1 MRRPLAILALSLA
14 AAACGTTGPDA
25 EEDQGPLAPSAD
37 SEEGDAYDA
46 YDPVGKADGYQLP
59 KGPVQFTRACE
70 KGDRITIAAVGDVL
84 LHGGLQVQATKREE
98 RFRSLWLGIQDLLG
112 RADLT
117 YANLEG
123 PTAQGVNSYG
133 KAVTDPGLKFDEV
146 VYTSY
151 PMFNYHPSLVDDLLA
166 TGVDV
171 VSTANNHSV
180 DRRALGVDRT
190 LAALDER
197 GMKHTGTR
205 NSSGEGEWYTVTE
218 QAGFRIAWLACTY
231 ATNGIT
237 DSKHQVLNCYS
248 DAEVVS
254 DKLAELVAT
263 PGIDAVIM
271 NPHWGEEY
279 SANPKSTEVKLAH
292 KWLDAGA
299 TAIIGSHPHVLQ
311 PWEKYTT
318 ADGREAFV
326 IYSMG
331 NFVSGQSQLARRS
344 TLLLNLGLTRGEDGK
359 VFVNGVR
366 FMPLCMTKSDS
377 GVYEVKAVDRASGL
391 ADSRALTLKMFDKWN
406 LDEPDAPLD
415 TTPQCDP
422 SWTPQQ

>member
-1 MRRPLAILALSLA
+1 MRRPLAIFAVGLAL
-14 AAACGTTGPDA
+14 AACSSTASDLDD
-25 EEDQGPLAPSAD
+25 EQGPLAPSAD
-37 SEEGDAYDA
+37 SEEGDEYDA

-59 KGPVQFTRACE
+59 KGPLQFSRACD
-70 KGDRITIAAVGDVL
+70 KGDRLTITAVGDVL
-84 LHGGLQVQATKREE
+84 LHGGLQQQATKREE
-98 RFRSLWLGIQDLLG
+98 RFRSLWLGIEDLLG
-112 RADLT
+112 RGDIT

-151 PMFNYHPSLVDDLLA
+151 PMFNYHPSLLDDLMS

-197 GMKHTGTR
+197 GLAHTGTR
-205 NSSGEGEWYTVTE
+205 NSAGEGVWYTTTE
-218 QAGFRIAWLACTY
+218 SAGFQVAWLACTY

-237 DSKHQVLNCYS
+237 DKNHQVLNCYS
-248 DAEVVS
+248 DAEKVS
-254 DKLAELVAT
+254 EVLAELVAT

-279 SANPKSTEVKLAH
+279 SANPKGTEVKLAH

-299 TAIIGSHPHVLQ
+299 TAIIASHPHVLQ

-326 IYSMG
+326 IYSLG

-344 TLLLNLGLTRGEDGK
+344 TLMLNLGLTRGEDGK
-359 VFVNGVR
+359 VFVNGAR
-366 FMPLCMTKSDS
+366 FIPLCMTKSDT
-377 GVYEVKAVDRASGL
+377 GRYEVKAVDRATGL

-406 LDEPDAPLD
+406 LDAPDAPLN

-422 SWTPQQ
+422 DWTPPQ